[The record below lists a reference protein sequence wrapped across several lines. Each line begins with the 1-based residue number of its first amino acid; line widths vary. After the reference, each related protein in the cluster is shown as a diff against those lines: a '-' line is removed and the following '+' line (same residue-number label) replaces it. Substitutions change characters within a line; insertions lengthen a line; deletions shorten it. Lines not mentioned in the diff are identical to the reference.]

1 MSVLQDNANSLYTC
15 GTESSDGS
23 PDEGTTRQEK
33 RYRKSH
39 IQGCHAMFT
48 APVLWFAAAVVFFVL
63 EMLVPA
69 GAFLFFAAGCLA
81 GWLAALAGTGLTWQI
96 LIAVCVCILA
106 LLVLRRRLTRV
117 FSGKQDEDGASS
129 PLVGATGRVTV
140 PLLNGTEGQV
150 YVAGSYWRAASDAG
164 DLGEGEEIRVARIDP
179 ADTQLLHVLAFVKTQ
194 NRQESETRNK

>member
-1 MSVLQDNANSLYTC
+1 
-15 GTESSDGS
+15 
-23 PDEGTTRQEK
+23 
-33 RYRKSH
+33 
-39 IQGCHAMFT
+39 MFT

-194 NRQESETRNK
+194 NGQESETRNK

>member
-1 MSVLQDNANSLYTC
+1 
-15 GTESSDGS
+15 
-23 PDEGTTRQEK
+23 
-33 RYRKSH
+33 
-39 IQGCHAMFT
+39 MFT

-81 GWLAALAGTGLTWQI
+81 GWLAALAGTGLTAQI

-117 FSGKQDEDGASS
+117 FSGKQDEDAAAS
-129 PLVGATGRVTV
+129 PLVGATGKVTV

-179 ADTQLLHVLAFVKTQ
+179 TDTQLLRVLPCVKTQ

>member
-1 MSVLQDNANSLYTC
+1 
-15 GTESSDGS
+15 
-23 PDEGTTRQEK
+23 
-33 RYRKSH
+33 
-39 IQGCHAMFT
+39 MFT

-96 LIAVCVCILA
+96 LIAVCICILS

-117 FSGKQDEDGASS
+117 FSGKQDEDAAAS

-140 PLLNGTEGQV
+140 SLLNGTEGQV
-150 YVAGSYWRAASDAG
+150 YVAGSYWRAVSYDG
-164 DLGEGEEIRVARIDP
+164 DLGEGEDVRIARLDP
-179 ADTQLLHVLAFVKTQ
+179 NDTQLLHVLPCVKTQ
-194 NRQESETRNK
+194 NRQESGTRNK

>member
-1 MSVLQDNANSLYTC
+1 
-15 GTESSDGS
+15 
-23 PDEGTTRQEK
+23 
-33 RYRKSH
+33 
-39 IQGCHAMFT
+39 MFT

-117 FSGKQDEDGASS
+117 FSGKQDGEGASS

-179 ADTQLLHVLAFVKTQ
+179 TDTQLLRVLACVKTQ